1 MSSSK
6 SFLESGK
13 IWPWAIIIAIFLVIG
28 AGALTVTK
36 ALENPVQESEIYMR
50 YYQHTMKDMNDIIK
64 ARISFDKKYKI
75 SFITDQISS
84 NTTTLKYKITTING
98 DPIDGAKL
106 MVRLTT
112 PYDHNSDIDLANPSV
127 KDGVYTFETVK
138 LPKEG
143 RWNIMAKVEIGDFS
157 RYYNLKADTRYPQT
171 TEY

>member
-13 IWPWAIIIAIFLVIG
+13 IWPWAIVISILLIIG
-28 AGALTVTK
+28 AAVLTVMK

-50 YYQHTMKDMNDIIK
+50 HYQNTMANMNDIIE
-64 ARISFDKKYKI
+64 AQIAFDAKYKL
-75 SFITDQISS
+75 SFVTDQISS
-84 NTTTLKYKITTING
+84 KATTLQYKITTING
-98 DPIDGAKL
+98 DPIDSAKIE
-106 MVRLTT
+106 VRVTT
-112 PYDHNSDIDLANPSV
+112 PYDHDHDHDLSSPSIV
-127 KDGVYTFETVK
+127 DGLYTFETIT

-143 RWNIMAKVEIGDFS
+143 RWDIMAKVEIGDFS